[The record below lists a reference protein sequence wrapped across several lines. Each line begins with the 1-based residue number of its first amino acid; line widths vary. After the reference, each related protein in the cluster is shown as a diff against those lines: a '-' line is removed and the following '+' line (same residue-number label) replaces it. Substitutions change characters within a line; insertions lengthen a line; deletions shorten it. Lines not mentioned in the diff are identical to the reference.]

1 MRPTY
6 CPHLARFISLLMS
19 AALIVSMLLVV
30 PRVSARS
37 PRKTKST
44 TQAINPQVNSQR
56 QRQPAT
62 RDAGRRVDPIQPE
75 RGANRHLATAE
86 RRQRLNLKRDA
97 AASL

>member
-6 CPHLARFISLLMS
+6 CPHLARFISLLTC
-19 AALIVSMLLVV
+19 AALLVSMLVA
-30 PRVSARS
+30 PPSSAKS

-56 QRQPAT
+56 RRQPAT
-62 RDAGRRVDPIQPE
+62 RDAGGKVDPIQPE
-75 RGANRHLATAE
+75 RGANRHPATGE
-86 RRQRLNLKRDA
+86 RLQRLNLKRDA